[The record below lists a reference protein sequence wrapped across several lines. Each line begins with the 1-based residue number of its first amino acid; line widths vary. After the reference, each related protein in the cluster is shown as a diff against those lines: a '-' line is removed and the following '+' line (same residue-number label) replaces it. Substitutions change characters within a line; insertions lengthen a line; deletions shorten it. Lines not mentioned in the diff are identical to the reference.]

1 MRILFA
7 LVIGSLAAPLF
18 VNAAEP
24 ATSTK
29 PIAKVNGLT
38 IPQSRFE
45 LVARSQ
51 LTQGQ
56 EDTPK
61 FREDLREILITREV
75 LAQEALRRKLD
86 KDPNYVAQMDVMKQ
100 QILLGVLFD
109 EFVKKNEPT
118 EAALRKEYDR
128 VKAETVSAGGKQ
140 YLARHILLK
149 EEGEAKAIIEQLQGG
164 GDFEAIAKEKSTDT
178 GSRED
183 GGALGWS
190 EPQRFVAPFG
200 DALRQLKKGEFTRQP
215 VQTQF
220 GYHVILL
227 VDERPVPFPEFDAVK
242 DQVRQGLMGKA
253 RDEYIDGLR
262 AKAKIE
268 KIGSVSAA
276 APVPAPEKKQ
286 P

>member
-1 MRILFA
+1 MHSKNVLYA
-7 LVIGSLAAPLF
+7 LTVASLALPLY
-18 VNAAEP
+18 VCAAEP

-29 PIAKVNGLT
+29 PIAKVNGVS

-51 LTQGQ
+51 LAQGQ
-56 EDTPK
+56 EDNPQ

-86 KDPNYVAQMDVMKQ
+86 KDPGYVAQMDVMKQ
-100 QILLGVLFD
+100 QILLGVLFE

-118 EAALRKEYDR
+118 EAAMHKEYDR
-128 VKAETVSAGGKQ
+128 VKAETAGTGRKQ
-140 YLARHILLK
+140 YLSRHILLK
-149 EEGEAKAIIEQLQGG
+149 EESEAKAIIEQLQGG
-164 GDFEAIAKEKSTDT
+164 GNFEAIAKEKSTDT
-178 GSRED
+178 GSRDD

-190 EPQRFVAPFG
+190 EPERFVAPFG
-200 DALRQLKKGEFTRQP
+200 EALRQLKKGEFTKQP

-220 GYHVILL
+220 GYHVVML

-242 DQVRQGLMGKA
+242 DQIRQGLMGKS

-268 KIGSVSAA
+268 KIGSVSTAEA
-276 APVPAPEKKQ
+276 EKK
-286 P
+286 